1 MDSNTFRVCILRKQD
16 LFMKTETTLVFNSR
30 SDLNKRMPRYPMEH
44 SAERKEFCGG
54 SVDMTEMC

>member
-1 MDSNTFRVCILRKQD
+1 MDSTTFRVCVWRKLN
-16 LFMKTETTLVFNSR
+16 LFVKTETTLVFNSR
-30 SDLNKRMPRYPMEH
+30 SDLNTWMPRYPIEH